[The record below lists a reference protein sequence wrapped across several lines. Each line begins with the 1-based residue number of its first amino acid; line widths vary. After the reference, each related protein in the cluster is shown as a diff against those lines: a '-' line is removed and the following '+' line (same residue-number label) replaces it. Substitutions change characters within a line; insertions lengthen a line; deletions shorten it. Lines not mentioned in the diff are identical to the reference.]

1 MMHSPATPHQSPV
14 TRRRNVYLASALVL
28 FAVSSMFIFGLKGM
42 IWLMWRDA
50 PAVAALLFAGAALFV
65 GLWWRTPRS

>member
-1 MMHSPATPHQSPV
+1 MHPGEIAMPSDN
-14 TRRRNVYLASALVL
+14 TRRRNVYLAVALVL

-50 PAVAALLFAGAALFV
+50 PVVAALLFAGALFFAV
-65 GLWWRTPRS
+65 RWWRTPRS